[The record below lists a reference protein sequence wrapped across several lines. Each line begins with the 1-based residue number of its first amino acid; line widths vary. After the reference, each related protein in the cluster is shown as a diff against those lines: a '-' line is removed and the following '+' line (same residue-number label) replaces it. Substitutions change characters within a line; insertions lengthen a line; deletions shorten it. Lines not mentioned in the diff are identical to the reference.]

1 MLLARPSLST
11 AMSKFFH
18 SSLLLLAAVPFTHA
32 TISHDEPVPLEHLV
46 VSASPYARSQSD
58 LAQPTT
64 VVAGR
69 ELLLNPASSLGDL
82 LASQPGVS
90 STHFGPGASRPVIR
104 GVGGDRIRL
113 LTGGVG
119 TFDASVISPDHAI
132 ALDPLLIERVE
143 VVRGPATL
151 LYGGNAVSGVV
162 NVIDHRIHTTRPDQ
176 RLNLRAEARASSVN
190 NEESAGVVLEG
201 SADFLAWHVDAY
213 RRQAGDVEIP
223 GFAETARR
231 RAAALAEAAEHG
243 HEPPAEIHGRIPNTA
258 LSADGAAAGLSFL
271 GERAF
276 VGFAFSGH
284 NAFYGIPAAAHLH
297 DHDHDHDHAEEADSH
312 AHDGVR
318 IDLRQRR
325 FDLQAGITQPF
336 AIFRE
341 ARLKLGLARYRHAEI
356 EDGEIGTVFR
366 NRGFDS
372 RLELLHQPLGVF
384 SGAFGWQ
391 ATRSDFEAEG
401 AEAFLPPSRTQN
413 HAFFVF
419 EETDTQPLAW
429 QLGARLERQS
439 IDLRDGS
446 RLARDENIAAAST
459 GLVWTFND
467 TWTLGASLAHGER
480 APNTQ
485 ELFAEGPHLGTGAY
499 ELGEPTLRP
508 ERSLAF
514 DLTLRKRTGF
524 VTGSAT
530 AFVHRFNRFIYEQ
543 PTGQIAIAHDDHFH
557 FVAPDDDEAQH
568 GELPVYRFV
577 QHDARFHGAE
587 LEAIF
592 HLLHGDHHQ
601 LDLTVGADFVR
612 AENTTTRT
620 PLPRITPTR
629 LKTGIVWRNG
639 PLVLG
644 ADTHF
649 VDHQHRLAPNETPT
663 PGYIL
668 ANAYATYRFS
678 FERAIVDVF
687 LRASNVT
694 DTEARL
700 HTSFL
705 KDVAPLPGRN
715 FTVGLRLTF

>member
-1 MLLARPSLST
+1 
-11 AMSKFFH
+11 MSKFLR
-18 SSLLLLAAVPFTHA
+18 SSLFLLLAPFTQA
-32 TISHDEPVPLEHLV
+32 TLSHDEPVPLEHLV
-46 VSASPYARSQSD
+46 VSASPYTRSQSD

-82 LASQPGVS
+82 LAGQPGVS
-90 STHFGPGASRPVIR
+90 STSFGPGASRPVIR

-132 ALDPLLIERVE
+132 AVDPLLIERVE
-143 VVRGPATL
+143 VVRGPAAL

-176 RLNLRAEARASSVN
+176 RLNLRTEARASSVN
-190 NEESAGVVLEG
+190 DEESGGIVLEG
-201 SADFLAWHVDAY
+201 SADALAWHVDAY

-231 RAAALAEAAEHG
+231 RAAAIAEAAEHG
-243 HEPPAEIHGRIPNTA
+243 HEPPEEIHGRIPNTA

-271 GERAF
+271 GDRAF
-276 VGFAFSGH
+276 AGFAFSGH
-284 NAFYGIPAAAHLH
+284 NAFYGIPAAAHAH
-297 DHDHDHDHAEEADSH
+297 VHDHDHAEADSH
-312 AHDGVR
+312 AHEGVR

-336 AIFRE
+336 AFFRE
-341 ARLKLGLARYRHAEI
+341 ARLKLGIARYRHAEI

-372 RLELLHQPLGVF
+372 RLELLHQPFGVF

-391 ATRSDFEAEG
+391 TTRSDFEAEG
-401 AEAFLPPSRTQN
+401 DEAFLPPSRTQN
-413 HAFFVF
+413 HAVFVF
-419 EETDTQPLAW
+419 EETDTKPLAW

-446 RLARDENIAAAST
+446 RLSRDENIVAAST
-459 GLVWTFND
+459 GLVWTFNE

-485 ELFAEGPHLGTGAY
+485 ELFAHGPHPGTGAY
-499 ELGEPTLRP
+499 EIGEPTLRP

-514 DLTLRKRTGF
+514 DLTLRKRAGWI
-524 VTGSAT
+524 TGSAT
-530 AFVHRFNRFIYEQ
+530 GFVHRFDGFIYEQ
-543 PTGQIAIAHDDHFH
+543 PSLWNGDT
-557 FVAPDDDEAQH
+557 PSPP
-568 GELPVYRFV
+568 LPVYRFS

-592 HLLHGDHHQ
+592 HLHHADHQQ
-601 LDLTVGADFVR
+601 LDLTLAADFVR
-612 AENTTTRT
+612 AENTATRT
-620 PLPRITPTR
+620 PLPRITPAR
-629 LKTGIVWRNG
+629 LKTGIVWRHHA
-639 PLVLG
+639 LVLG
-644 ADTHF
+644 ADAHF
-649 VDHQHRLAPNETPT
+649 VDRPHRLAPDETPT

-668 ANAYATYRFS
+668 ANAYATYRFT
-678 FERAIVDVF
+678 FERTILDVF

-705 KDVAPLPGRN
+705 KDFAPLPGRN
-715 FTVGLRLTF
+715 LTAGLRLTF